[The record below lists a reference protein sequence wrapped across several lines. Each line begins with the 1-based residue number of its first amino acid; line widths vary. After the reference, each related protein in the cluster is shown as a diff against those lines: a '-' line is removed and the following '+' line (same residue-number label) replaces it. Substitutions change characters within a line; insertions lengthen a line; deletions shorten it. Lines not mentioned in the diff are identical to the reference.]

1 MTRQDKQR
9 LEQIQ
14 NHADADM
21 LWVIAQL
28 RMAQTRVINAHAA
41 LLKFHPMDSAI
52 TRVFSCEKCA
62 NYEPCEIADLLS
74 EE

>member
-14 NHADADM
+14 KHADADM

-41 LLKFHPMDSAI
+41 LLKLHPMDSAP
-52 TRVFSCEKCA
+52 RVFSCEKCA